1 MLPLIDVYPFI
12 ETETQA
18 LRECTIREVWVK
30 CHTFQKGPLSGYE
43 KESPGEPATI
53 VTERWEA
60 TQAGYL
66 LWVALKTQRLDG

>member
-1 MLPLIDVYPFI
+1 MPPLIEVYPFT

-30 CHTFQKGPLSGYE
+30 CHTFQKGPLIGYE
-43 KESPGEPATI
+43 KDDPGEPATR

-66 LWVALKTQRLDG
+66 LCFTLKTQRLDG